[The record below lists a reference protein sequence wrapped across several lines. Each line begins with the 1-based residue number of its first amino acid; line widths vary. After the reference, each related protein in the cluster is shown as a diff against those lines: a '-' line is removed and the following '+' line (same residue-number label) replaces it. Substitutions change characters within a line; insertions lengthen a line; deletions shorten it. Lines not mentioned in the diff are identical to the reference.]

1 MNGIICIYKEK
12 GMTSFDVVAAVRRIY
27 NTKRVGHGGTLD
39 PMAEGVLP
47 VFVGSATKAADFC
60 PDDTKQYLAGFQFG
74 ITTDTQDIT
83 GKVLSTCDDYV
94 SRNKMPMVERV
105 FSGEQLQTPPMYSA
119 VKVNGQRLYDLARI
133 TIYEIKV
140 TNYGYNCGEMSVTCS
155 KGTYIRTLIHD
166 IGQKLGTGAV
176 MTSLVRTRS
185 GVFKLEDCHRLS
197 ELEGKSEQELESL
210 LMPLEKLY
218 GQLPKAHLDEKQ
230 TKLFRNGAE
239 LDADRIL
246 FDTIYDKGYY
256 IEGSDGVFLGLGK
269 IGEKH
274 QLEVMRRFNT
284 EAAAAIEQA
293 AKEQSYTPP
302 PPVSEAEVARE
313 VPFVPKP
320 KKPKTDQSAE
330 AVKTNNDL
338 QQEISE
344 IKESEAESPRD
355 ISAEKTEA
363 AEVLEQENAV
373 LDQQEAARTE
383 EALSEEISAVSS
395 EQSVEQDTKESL
407 EEAAPQETSIEE
419 TEVFKQMNA
428 ILDEQESAQA
438 EDIVSEEISEVST
451 EQNVEQDA
459 REVPEE
465 AAPQEILTEE
475 TEVSEQENAVLDQQ
489 ESAQAEDIVSE
500 EISEVSTEQSVE
512 QDTREV
518 PEEAA
523 PQEISSEE
531 TEVSEQENAVLDEQE
546 TAQPTEASL
555 EEIDTANTEQGL
567 KENAIDEDYLAYL
580 ENALD
585 FSDE

>member
-47 VFVGSATKAADFC
+47 VFVGNATKAADFC

-94 SRNKMPMVERV
+94 SRNKMPMVERM

-119 VKVNGQRLYDLARI
+119 VKVNGQRLYDLARKGEVVSRQPRKI
-133 TIYEIKV
+133 TVYEIKV

-185 GVFKLEDCHRLS
+185 GVFKLKDCHRLA
-197 ELEGKSEQELESL
+197 ELEGKTEQELESL

-230 TKLFRNGAE
+230 TELFRNGAE
-239 LDADRIL
+239 LDADRIR

-256 IEGSDGVFLGLGK
+256 IEGADGVFLGLGK

-284 EAAAAIEQA
+284 EAAAKIAQA
-293 AKEQSYTPP
+293 AKEQSYNPP
-302 PPVSEAEVARE
+302 PPVSEAEIARD

-320 KKPKTDQSAE
+320 KKPKTDQSVADE
-330 AVKTNNDL
+330 K
-338 QQEISE
+338 QETE
-344 IKESEAESPRD
+344 EVKESEAAEPEQTAEQDVNKSTEEVKPQDISIEEAETAQEESP
-355 ISAEKTEA
+355 
-363 AEVLEQENAV
+363 LP
-373 LDQQEAARTE
+373 DQQETSQIEEAPTE
-383 EALSEEISAVSS
+383 ESEA
-395 EQSVEQDTKESL
+395 
-407 EEAAPQETSIEE
+407 
-419 TEVFKQMNA
+419 
-428 ILDEQESAQA
+428 
-438 EDIVSEEISEVST
+438 
-451 EQNVEQDA
+451 
-459 REVPEE
+459 
-465 AAPQEILTEE
+465 
-475 TEVSEQENAVLDQQ
+475 
-489 ESAQAEDIVSE
+489 
-500 EISEVSTEQSVE
+500 
-512 QDTREV
+512 
-518 PEEAA
+518 
-523 PQEISSEE
+523 
-531 TEVSEQENAVLDEQE
+531 
-546 TAQPTEASL
+546 
-555 EEIDTANTEQGL
+555 
-567 KENAIDEDYLAYL
+567 
-580 ENALD
+580 
-585 FSDE
+585 